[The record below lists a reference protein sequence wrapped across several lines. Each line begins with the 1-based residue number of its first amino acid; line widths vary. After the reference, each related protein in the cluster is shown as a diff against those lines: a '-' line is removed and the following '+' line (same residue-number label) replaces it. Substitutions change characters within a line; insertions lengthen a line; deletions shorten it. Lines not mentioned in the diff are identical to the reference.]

1 MDRLE
6 VLTILENE
14 LEWDINETYK
24 MNEEYGWPLRKKLER
39 LLKETQDEMERIL
52 SLYYSD

>member
-39 LLKETQDEMERIL
+39 LLKETQEEMERIL